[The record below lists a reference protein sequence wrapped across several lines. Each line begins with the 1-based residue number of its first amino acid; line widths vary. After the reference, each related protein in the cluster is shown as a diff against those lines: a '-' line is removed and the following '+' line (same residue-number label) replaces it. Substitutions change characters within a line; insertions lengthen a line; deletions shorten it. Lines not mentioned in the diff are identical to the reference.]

1 MPFHTVVQGEYA
13 ARIAQM
19 YGFLDFNLIWNDPQ
33 NADLRRKR
41 GNPHV
46 LNPGDRLFI
55 PEKQLKTE
63 SVRTTAVHVFKVK
76 APKLMLRL
84 VVRDF
89 DNEPVAN
96 AACELEIDGT
106 KYSLRTDAQGRIQQ
120 AIPATAEG
128 GTLRVPQLE
137 LEVPVKIGYL
147 DPADEETGWKQR
159 LINLG
164 YHAKGLND
172 ADERALRHAVE
183 EFQCD
188 HGLKVTGRPDA
199 ATMAALKEKH
209 GC

>member
-1 MPFHTVVQGEYA
+1 MPIHTVVQGEHV
-13 ARIAQM
+13 ARIAQK
-19 YGFLDFNLIWNDPQ
+19 YGFVDFNLIWNDPQ
-33 NADLRRKR
+33 NAELKKKR

-46 LNPGDRLFI
+46 LNPGDRLFV

-63 SVRTTAVHVFKVK
+63 NVATAASHTFRVK

-96 AACELEIDGT
+96 TACELEIDGA
-106 KYSLRTDAQGRIQQ
+106 KYGLKTDAQGRIQQ

-128 GTLRVPQLE
+128 GVLRVPDLE
-137 LEVPVKIGYL
+137 LEAPVKIGYL
-147 DPADEETGWKQR
+147 DPADEDTGSRQR

-164 YHAKGLND
+164 YHAKALD
-172 ADERALRHAVE
+172 DTDERALRQAIE

-188 HGLKVTGRPDA
+188 HGLKVTGQLDA
-199 ATMAALKEKH
+199 ATIAALKDKH